1 MKATLEKYIAPENIP
16 RKYGGTLDFKFGM
29 LPILEPAIV
38 DTLDWTITEAAPTTA
53 VVAANGHKVAPKDTN
68 AARSFPI
75 GPIKWQATTQSSI
88 EELDAITVGSVDGK
102 SRREVVARLK
112 TEWGFVHGIGRENTP
127 VDWAM
132 EKVVSTSGVDTQ
144 PMEGD
149 PEYGR
154 ELADMTEA
162 LAEVELDDE
171 KSREV
176 GAEGKNAAEAKKES
190 QAVA

>member
-38 DTLDWTITEAAPTTA
+38 DTLDWTIPEVAPTTA
-53 VVAANGHKVAPKDTN
+53 VAAANGNKVAPKETS

-75 GPIKWQATTQSSI
+75 GPIKWQATAQNSI
-88 EELDAITVGSVDGK
+88 EELDAITVGSIEGK

-112 TEWGFVHGIGRENTP
+112 TEWGFLHGIRKENTP

-144 PMEGD
+144 PPEGD
-149 PEYGR
+149 PEYGM

-162 LAEVELDDE
+162 LTEVELDGE
-171 KSREV
+171 KGREV
-176 GAEGKNAAEAKKES
+176 GAEGMNAAEVKTES